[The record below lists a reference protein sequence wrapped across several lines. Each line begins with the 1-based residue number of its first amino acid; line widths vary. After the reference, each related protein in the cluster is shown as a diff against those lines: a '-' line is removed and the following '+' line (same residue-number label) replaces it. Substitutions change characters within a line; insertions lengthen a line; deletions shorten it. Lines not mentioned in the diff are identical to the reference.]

1 MCGIIAAASTR
12 NVGKLLVQGLHKMEY
27 RGYDSAGIALHQE
40 NSIAHLRALGKVQ
53 LLEDMMITEKPKSK
67 LGIAHTRWAT
77 HGEPSEINAHPHKS
91 KDKVYIVHNGIIEN
105 YIELKEALIK
115 DGYQFSSQTDSE
127 LIAHLLDS
135 YLGQGNNMI
144 DAMYLAKEKLEGAY
158 AIAAIDMDNNN
169 SFVVARNK
177 SPLLLGVGTDEMLAA
192 SDPLAIG
199 QLTNEFIF
207 LEDGDVAEISADSYK
222 IFDENKKQVER
233 QITNIDISSQATSK
247 GDYKHFMEKE
257 IYEQPEAIL
266 NTLDG
271 RVGGDD
277 ILDNIFGLGSSELFA
292 KVKRIQIVACG
303 TSLHAGRVAANWL
316 SSIAELPCQI
326 DYASEYRYRNPH
338 VDENSLLIT
347 ISQSGETAD
356 TLAALRYAKEK
367 GYLGSVSICN
377 VPTSSLARESDFV
390 LFTNAGP
397 EIGVAST
404 KAFTTQL
411 AGLMLLV
418 LSLAKSRNLNP
429 KLRTR
434 VITALRT
441 LPEVIDETLALKEEI
456 LDLAPAIA
464 SKDNALFLGRGIFYP
479 IAKEGALKLKEISYI
494 HAEAYPAGELK
505 HGPLAL
511 IDEDMPVIALAP
523 ESEIAEKLVSN
534 LEEVKARGGTLYVFA
549 DPSVNM
555 DVKNGA
561 LITMPK
567 CDFLLTPIVYTI
579 PLQILSYEVALLRGT
594 DIDQPRNLAKSV
606 TVSNFECRIEMKKT
620 IIKPFLFLMLLLSL
634 PSNLFAENNMVP
646 LSQYLKEALAKPN
659 LGQKV
664 MV

>member
-27 RGYDSAGIALHQE
+27 RGYDSAGIALHQHE
-40 NSIAHLRALGKVQ
+40 SIAHLRALGKVQ
-53 LLEDMMITEKPKSK
+53 LLEDKMVAEKPKSK

-77 HGEPSEINAHPHKS
+77 HGEPSEANAHPHKS
-91 KDKVYIVHNGIIEN
+91 KDRVYIVHNGIIEN
-105 YIELKEALIK
+105 YIELRESLVK
-115 DGYQFSSQTDSE
+115 DGYEFSSQTDSE
-127 LIAHLLDS
+127 LIAHLLDL
-135 YLGQGNNMI
+135 YLNQGNCMI
-144 DAMYLAKEKLEGAY
+144 DAMYLAKKQLDGAY
-158 AIAAIDMDNNN
+158 AIAAIDIENDA
-169 SFVVARNK
+169 SLVVARNK
-177 SPLLLGVGTDEMLAA
+177 SPLLLGLGTDEMLAA

-207 LEDGDVAEISADSYK
+207 LDDGDVAEISAETYT
-222 IFDENKKQVER
+222 IFDADKKEVTRE
-233 QITNIDISSQATSK
+233 ITNIDISSQATSK
-247 GDYKHFMEKE
+247 GEFRHFMEKE

-266 NTLDG
+266 NTING

-277 ILDNIFGLGSSELFA
+277 VLDNIFGLGSTDLFK

-316 SSIAELPCQI
+316 SSISELPCQI

-338 VDENSLLIT
+338 VDENSLLIN

-367 GYLGSVSICN
+367 DYLGSVGICN

-411 AGLMLLV
+411 AGLMLLA
-418 LSLAKSRNLNP
+418 LSIAKSKGVNP

-434 VITALRT
+434 VVTALRSLPDIINQT
-441 LPEVIDETLALKEEI
+441 LELKDQI
-456 LDLAPAIA
+456 LELAPAIA

-511 IDEDMPVIALAP
+511 IDENMPVIALAP

-549 DPSVNM
+549 DPSVTM
-555 DVKNGA
+555 DVNNGA
-561 LITMPK
+561 LVSMPR
-567 CDFLLTPIVYTI
+567 CDFLLTSIIYTI
-579 PLQILSYEVALLRGT
+579 PLQLLSYEVALLRGT

-606 TVSNFECRIEMKKT
+606 TVE
-620 IIKPFLFLMLLLSL
+620 
-634 PSNLFAENNMVP
+634 
-646 LSQYLKEALAKPN
+646 
-659 LGQKV
+659 
-664 MV
+664 